1 VSTLLLR
8 LAGPLQAWGGSSR
21 FKRRATDHAP
31 TKSGV
36 IGLLA
41 AAQGLRRTDP
51 LEDLLSL
58 QFGVRIDQP
67 GRIERD
73 FQTARPENGK
83 PMPLTDRF
91 YLTDAVFVAAVSGDG
106 SLIDSLA
113 EAIQHPQFPLYL
125 GRRSCPPA
133 GPLFLDT
140 RSEDTWTALE
150 DFEATPWQASEWWRK
165 KQGRTCSIEFRIDA
179 TALPASE
186 RESGGAAL
194 IIQQDEPISFDPEYR
209 QYGSRAVVQTFKPI
223 TNEIGDAAW
232 HDPMALLGGA

>member
-8 LAGPLQAWGGSSR
+8 LAGPMQAWGGSSR

-51 LEDLLSL
+51 LEELLSL
-58 QFGVRIDQP
+58 KFGVRIDQP

-73 FQTARPENGK
+73 FQTARPNTGK
-83 PMPLTDRF
+83 PMPLTDRY
-91 YLTDAVFVAAVSGDG
+91 YLTDAIFVAAVSGDDA
-106 SLIDSLA
+106 LITGLA
-113 EAIQHPQFPLYL
+113 DAIQHPQFPLYL

-140 RSEDTWTALE
+140 RSSDIWTSL
-150 DFEATPWQASEWWRK
+150 DFKETPWQASDWWRE
-165 KQGRTCSIEFRIDA
+165 KQGQTCSIEFRLDEDALPPTERTTSA
-179 TALPASE
+179 TASF
-186 RESGGAAL
+186 
-194 IIQQDEPISFDPEYR
+194 IQQDVPLSFDPEFR
-209 QYGSRAVVQTFKPI
+209 QYGSRAVVQTFKTI
-223 TNEIGDAAW
+223 ANNLGKSDW